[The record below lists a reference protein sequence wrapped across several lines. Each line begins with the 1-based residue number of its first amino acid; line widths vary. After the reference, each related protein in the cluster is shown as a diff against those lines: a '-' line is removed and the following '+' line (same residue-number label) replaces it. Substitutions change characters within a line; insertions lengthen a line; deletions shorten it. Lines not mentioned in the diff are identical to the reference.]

1 MVNVWDD
8 MALIYELS
16 CSLLALSNRQ
26 YFGTLDETWG
36 LDWRILRRTINK
48 QHEFR

>member
-1 MVNVWDD
+1 MVNVWGD

-26 YFGTLDETWG
+26 
-36 LDWRILRRTINK
+36 
-48 QHEFR
+48 